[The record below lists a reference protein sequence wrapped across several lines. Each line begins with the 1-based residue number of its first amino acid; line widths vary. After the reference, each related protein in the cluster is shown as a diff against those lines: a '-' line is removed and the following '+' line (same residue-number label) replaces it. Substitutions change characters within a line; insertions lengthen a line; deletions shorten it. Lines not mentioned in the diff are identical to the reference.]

1 MMTKTESQ
9 ISGVGSDRSTNRA
22 TPLPKEPLELFAWY
36 KLLAQTI
43 STPWAVVVAW
53 LVERSLPTPE
63 VRGSNPVIG
72 EILFIYSLSTVLKGR
87 KQRKKMPGMAQW
99 LVPDFGIFSYGKK
112 VSWFVSQVGILRRRA
127 LLHHLPRPLHLLNL
141 VTTDHFALPDQ
152 IDHYFVF

>member
-1 MMTKTESQ
+1 
-9 ISGVGSDRSTNRA
+9 
-22 TPLPKEPLELFAWY
+22 
-36 KLLAQTI
+36 
-43 STPWAVVVAW
+43 
-53 LVERSLPTPE
+53 
-63 VRGSNPVIG
+63 
-72 EILFIYSLSTVLKGR
+72 
-87 KQRKKMPGMAQW
+87 MPGMAQW